1 MKKIIALIMAA
12 VIAAAAFTQPIY
24 AAEEPVSAAVEYTVR
39 PLGVT
44 PRLRGPV
51 VPQVSRIRIRPQID
65 LSRVD
70 FSKYIPKVG

>member
-1 MKKIIALIMAA
+1 MKKIIALLMAA

-24 AAEEPVSAAVEYTVR
+24 AAEETAAAVYTVR

-44 PRLRGPV
+44 PRLRLPV
-51 VPQVSRIRIRPQID
+51 LPQVSRIQIRPQID

>member
-1 MKKIIALIMAA
+1 MKKIIALLLAA

-51 VPQVSRIRIRPQID
+51 VPQVSRIQIRPQFN
-65 LSRVD
+65 LGNVD